1 MKNFFGKIF
10 FVTVLAFLVQIFSS
24 SVTLAKDPPRGIPS
38 GGKGATE
45 VAAIEDMK
53 LSTIKRV
60 LAQIT
65 ERNDDPDSPYQQ
77 LVKRYKEFI
86 AQVHV
91 DKKSK
96 NSSGAFVV
104 TGRIEIKYPELQA
117 ELGKLVKEAHA
128 GDVTREVYV
137 FVRFVGNE
145 ASSEQIQAAENVI
158 LQRYMTR
165 LRENKF
171 IVANADEVIG
181 ELKQTRSMNFNQ
193 FVEFVKQKSAENP
206 EICTAVVGEIIMAK
220 EEEDADGYTASCE
233 INIRALDCLK
243 NFKVIDN
250 YEGSDILRMKDL
262 NRIGQFMLE
271 KAAVTSSKSIADAL
285 VRYWSNN

>member
-1 MKNFFGKIF
+1 MKHLFGKVFAAAVPILI
-10 FVTVLAFLVQIFSS
+10 VLIFSS
-24 SVTLAKDPPRGIPS
+24 AVTFAADPPRGIPS
-38 GGKGATE
+38 GGKGKTE

-65 ERNDDPDSPYQQ
+65 ERNEDPASPYQQ
-77 LVKRYKEFI
+77 LVNRYREFI

-128 GDVTREVYV
+128 SDVTREVYV
-137 FVRFVGNE
+137 FVRFVGQS
-145 ASSEQIQAAENVI
+145 ASAEQIQTAENVI

-165 LRENKF
+165 LKENKF
-171 IVANADEVIG
+171 NVANADEVIG
-181 ELKQTRSMNFNQ
+181 ELNQTRSMNFDQ

-206 EICTAVVGEIIMAK
+206 AICTAVVGEIIMAK

-233 INIRALDCLK
+233 INIRALDCLN

-285 VRYWSNN
+285 VKYWSNN